1 MLEAKVSEGWLALA
15 TDVGANWFDV
25 ER

>member
-1 MLEAKVSEGWLALA
+1 LEAKVSEGWLALA